1 MLIARR
7 TTRLRYP
14 VRVLGIISVL
24 VTWGALSGPAFA
36 DEGGV
41 SFWLPGQYGS
51 FAAIAPDPG
60 FSLPTMSYYYSGQMN
75 ASKTLRRGTEIA
87 AGVDAEFFAQF
98 IIPTYTPKMSLLG
111 ATPSIS
117 LAILP
122 AYTKTSAEV
131 SAGGLSAS
139 REETLWAMGDLY
151 PTVQLFWS
159 VGNSNWMT
167 YVSAD
172 IPVGSY
178 SADRLSNIGTGH
190 TAVDFGGAY
199 TYLNPKTG
207 WEFSAT
213 AGLTLNFLNEET
225 GYTSGSD
232 FHLDVGIAQFLNE
245 QLFVG
250 AVGYAYSQISDDS
263 GGLDILDGFNSQ
275 VIGVGP
281 QIGYNFMAG
290 DVAIYTNL
298 RGYIEVEAE
307 NRPKGGSAFLT
318 INLPLSKLAVDR
330 L

>member
-1 MLIARR
+1 
-7 TTRLRYP
+7 LRHP
-14 VRVLGIISVL
+14 VTVLRSISAL
-24 VTWGALSGPAFA
+24 VAWGALSGLAFA

-60 FSLPTMSYYYSGQMN
+60 FSLPTMSYYYTGQMS
-75 ASKTLRRGTEIA
+75 ASKTLRRGNEIA
-87 AGVDAEFFAQF
+87 AGIDAEFFAQF
-98 IIPTYTPKMSLLG
+98 IIPTYTPKKSFLG
-111 ATPSIS
+111 ATPSVS

-131 SAGGLSAS
+131 SVGGLSAS
-139 REETLWAMGDLY
+139 REETLLGIGDLY
-151 PTVQLFWS
+151 PTVQLFWNT
-159 VGNSNWMT
+159 GNSNWMT
-167 YVSAD
+167 YISAD

-178 SADRLSNIGTGH
+178 NADRLANIGTGH
-190 TAVDFGGAY
+190 AAVDFGGAY
-199 TYLNPKTG
+199 TYLNPNTG

-213 AGLTLNFLNEET
+213 AGLTLNFKNDDT

-232 FHLDVGIAQFLNE
+232 FHLDLGTAQFLNE

-250 AVGYAYSQISDDS
+250 AVGYVYRQISDDM

-298 RGYIEVEAE
+298 RGYIEVESE
-307 NRPKGGSAFLT
+307 NRPKGKSLFLT
-318 INLPLSKLAVDR
+318 VNLPLSKLAAAH
-330 L
+330 